1 MENKFSPF
9 RRDEIVELLTKLRQF
24 NDIKSILQD
33 NMSKRGFLSA
43 EEMVEGLKKDI
54 KTFILKII
62 KCYFNKDD
70 SLGQMYYEVLYE
82 IAPKNTDEVI
92 NAINR
97 IPDLEKQINAIMH
110 PEELTSVED
119 DMFGEQ
125 SPIQSQI
132 MWTSGLG
139 SCYTYWDV
147 KKRLLKEKYGI
158 IWYTPSECT
167 PYMKYD

>member
-70 SLGQMYYEVLYE
+70 SLWQMYYEVLYE
-82 IAPKNTDEVI
+82 IAPKNTEEVI

-97 IPDLEKQINAIMH
+97 IPDLEQQINAIMH

-139 SCYTYWDV
+139 SCYTYWNV
-147 KKRLLKEKYGI
+147 KKKITQRK
-158 IWYTPSECT
+158 IWHNMVYSIRMYSIHEI
-167 PYMKYD
+167 